1 MLLARA
7 GPAGSRGAGE
17 GGGVWEGWGG
27 EGVAIHAHAKRLQ
40 EQTDRGPLSPGI
52 LTAT

>member
-7 GPAGSRGAGE
+7 GPAGSRGAG
-17 GGGVWEGWGG
+17 GGVCVGG
-27 EGVAIHAHAKRLQ
+27 VRGVAIRAHAKRPQ